1 MSNCFVVD
9 CRLTSVLFS
18 QYQFISVLQSR
29 LKMKNFPVFVFPVSL
44 EFYLSARHTHKQL
57 LTLYNP
63 YDFAVNFKVL
73 CTSPNKFTVI
83 DPEGVI
89 APQSCIDIVVRYTQP
104 SVAHCSTTEKFR
116 ITMYDRNTQQA
127 LGKRDIPTKLIEG
140 EPLSSH
146 PESMSDSF
154 HPLLTKPV
162 AMKPVEETTRVTS
175 CNHPHNMRQR
185 EQQPVNVVAVAVSI
199 CCIAALLLP
208 TQPETVVET
217 QWPEWLHIGSNLKLV
232 FSFVLGLVSM
242 LVLRP

>member
-1 MSNCFVVD
+1 
-9 CRLTSVLFS
+9 
-18 QYQFISVLQSR
+18 
-29 LKMKNFPVFVFPVSL
+29 MKNFPVFVFPVSL
-44 EFYLSARHTHKQL
+44 EFFLNARQTHKQL
-57 LTLYNP
+57 LTVYNP
-63 YDFAVNFKVL
+63 YDFSVNFKVL

-104 SVAHCSTTEKFR
+104 SASHCDTIEKFR

-127 LGKRDIPTKLIEG
+127 LGKRDIPTKLLEG
-140 EPLSSH
+140 EPLITIQ
-146 PESMSDSF
+146 ENLGDNF
-154 HPLLTKPV
+154 HPLVSRNT
-162 AMKPVEETTRVTS
+162 ASRPVEEHSRTT
-175 CNHPHNMRQR
+175 CHHPSHHR

-208 TQPETVVET
+208 TQPEQAVKS

>member
-1 MSNCFVVD
+1 
-9 CRLTSVLFS
+9 
-18 QYQFISVLQSR
+18 
-29 LKMKNFPVFVFPVSL
+29 MKNFPVFVFPVSL
-44 EFYLSARHTHKQL
+44 EFYLNARHTHKQL
-57 LTLYNP
+57 LTVYNP
-63 YDFAVNFKVL
+63 YDFSVNFKVL

-83 DPEGVI
+83 DPEGVV

-104 SVAHCSTTEKFR
+104 SVTHCDTIEKFR

-140 EPLSSH
+140 EPSNLNL
-146 PESMSDSF
+146 ESMGDSF
-154 HPLLTKPV
+154 HPL
-162 AMKPVEETTRVTS
+162 TTRAAPIRPAEEAPRLT
-175 CNHPHNMRQR
+175 CHHPSHIR

-208 TQPETVVET
+208 TQPEQVTQS

>member
-1 MSNCFVVD
+1 
-9 CRLTSVLFS
+9 
-18 QYQFISVLQSR
+18 
-29 LKMKNFPVFVFPVSL
+29 MKNVPVFIFPVSL
-44 EFYLSARHTHKQL
+44 EFYLNARHTHKQL
-57 LTLYNP
+57 LTVYNP
-63 YDFAVNFKVL
+63 YDFSVNFKVL

-104 SVAHCSTTEKFR
+104 SASHCNTTEKFR
-116 ITMYDRNTQQA
+116 ITMFDRNTQQT

-140 EPLSSH
+140 EPSNTNLG
-146 PESMSDSF
+146 ECLGDSF
-154 HPLLTKPV
+154 HPLSTKAAPIR
-162 AMKPVEETTRVTS
+162 PVEEHTRFI
-175 CNHPHNMRQR
+175 CNHPSHRD
-185 EQQPVNVVAVAVSI
+185 QQPINVVAVAVSI

-208 TQPETVVET
+208 TQPEPVVKS

>member
-1 MSNCFVVD
+1 
-9 CRLTSVLFS
+9 
-18 QYQFISVLQSR
+18 
-29 LKMKNFPVFVFPVSL
+29 MKNFPVFVFPVSL
-44 EFYLSARHTHKQL
+44 DFYLNARHTHKQL
-57 LTLYNP
+57 LTVYNP
-63 YDFAVNFKVL
+63 YEFSVNFKVL

-104 SVAHCSTTEKFR
+104 SVTHCDTMEKFR

-140 EPLSSH
+140 EPLNLNL
-146 PESMSDSF
+146 ESMGDSF
-154 HPLLTKPV
+154 HPLTTRAAPIRPTEETPKPV
-162 AMKPVEETTRVTS
+162 CQHAS
-175 CNHPHNMRQR
+175 HIR

-208 TQPETVVET
+208 TQPEQVIET

>member
-1 MSNCFVVD
+1 
-9 CRLTSVLFS
+9 
-18 QYQFISVLQSR
+18 
-29 LKMKNFPVFVFPVSL
+29 MKNFPVFVFPVSL
-44 EFYLSARHTHKQL
+44 EFYLNARHTHKQL
-57 LTLYNP
+57 LTVYNP
-63 YDFAVNFKVL
+63 YDFSVNFKVL

-104 SVAHCSTTEKFR
+104 SVTHRDTVEKFR

-140 EPLSSH
+140 EPSNANT
-146 PESMSDSF
+146 ESLSDSF
-154 HPLLTKPV
+154 HPLAVKAAP
-162 AMKPVEETTRVTS
+162 MRPVEEQLRVA
-175 CNHPHNMRQR
+175 CHHPSHHR

-208 TQPETVVET
+208 TQPEQITKS
-217 QWPEWLHIGSNLKLV
+217 QWPEWLHIGANLKLV

>member
-1 MSNCFVVD
+1 
-9 CRLTSVLFS
+9 
-18 QYQFISVLQSR
+18 
-29 LKMKNFPVFVFPVSL
+29 MKNFPVFVFPVSL
-44 EFYLSARHTHKQL
+44 EFYFSARHTHKQL
-57 LTLYNP
+57 LTVYNP
-63 YDFAVNFKVL
+63 YDFSVNFKVL

-104 SVAHCSTTEKFR
+104 SVSHCNTTEKFR

-140 EPLSSH
+140 EPSNTN
-146 PESMSDSF
+146 PESLGDSF
-154 HPLLTKPV
+154 HPLIAKP
-162 AMKPVEETTRVTS
+162 AAPRPSEEHGRFI
-175 CNHPHNMRQR
+175 CNHPSHRD
-185 EQQPVNVVAVAVSI
+185 QQPINVVAVAVSI

-208 TQPETVVET
+208 TQPEENVKS

>member
-1 MSNCFVVD
+1 
-9 CRLTSVLFS
+9 
-18 QYQFISVLQSR
+18 
-29 LKMKNFPVFVFPVSL
+29 MKNFPVFVFPVSL
-44 EFYLSARHTHKQL
+44 EFYLNARHTHKQL
-57 LTLYNP
+57 LTVYNP
-63 YDFAVNFKVL
+63 YEFSVNFKVL

-89 APQSCIDIVVRYTQP
+89 APQSCIDIVVRYSQP
-104 SVAHCSTTEKFR
+104 SISHCNSAEKFR

-140 EPLSSH
+140 EPCNINQ
-146 PESMSDSF
+146 ESLGDNF
-154 HPLLTKPV
+154 HPLTTKP
-162 AMKPVEETTRVTS
+162 APMRTEEHSRVI
-175 CNHPHNMRQR
+175 CNHSHHRD
-185 EQQPVNVVAVAVSI
+185 QPINVVAVAVSI

-208 TQPETVVET
+208 TQPEQVLKS